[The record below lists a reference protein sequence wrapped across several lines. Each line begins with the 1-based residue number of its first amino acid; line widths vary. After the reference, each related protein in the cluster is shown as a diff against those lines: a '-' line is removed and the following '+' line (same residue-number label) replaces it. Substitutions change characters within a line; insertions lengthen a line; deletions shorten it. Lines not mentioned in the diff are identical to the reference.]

1 MINREKI
8 PAVLLTYDDSLD
20 EYGQPRKSIPDKR
33 EVEITE
39 PKIYKH
45 SPVED
50 VRFNDVEYLSLT
62 LDKSID
68 DSNELIINE
77 KRYRICFTIP
87 QGRLNQLFL
96 KEYDY

>member
-1 MINREKI
+1 MINREMI

-20 EYGQPRKSIPDKR
+20 EYGQPRMTVPSKSDI
-33 EVEITE
+33 EITE

-50 VRFNDVEYLSLT
+50 IRFNEI
-62 LDKSID
+62 SIGD
-68 DSNELIINE
+68 DT
-77 KRYRICFTIP
+77 YRICVVNP

-96 KEYDY
+96 KRI

>member
-1 MINREKI
+1 MINREMI

-20 EYGQPRKSIPDKR
+20 EYGQPRMTVPSKSDI
-33 EVEITE
+33 EITE

-50 VRFNDVEYLSLT
+50 IRFNEIEYIALT
-62 LDKSID
+62 FDKSITDVNEISIGD
-68 DSNELIINE
+68 DT
-77 KRYRICFTIP
+77 YRICFTNP

-96 KEYDY
+96 KRI